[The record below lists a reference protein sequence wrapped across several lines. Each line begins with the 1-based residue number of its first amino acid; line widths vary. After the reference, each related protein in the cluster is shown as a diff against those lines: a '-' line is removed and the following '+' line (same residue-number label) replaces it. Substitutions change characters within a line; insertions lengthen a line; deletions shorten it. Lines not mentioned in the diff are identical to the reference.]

1 MNLFFF
7 KQIVF
12 YLQTIVILLM
22 IIITLLIYNTKFNHQ
37 DDYDIYWEKQII
49 LFILY
54 IYSFNYGINLF
65 IKYNL
70 LTYIRLLNLI
80 ILIITSILQYILCLF
95 TEMMNYPYFY
105 IFIEY
110 TIFIFIII
118 DFIFNIILI
127 IERCRRTLTCGNKDK
142 EDEGTELEE
151 NDSDSF
157 LFDI

>member
-1 MNLFFF
+1 MNPIFF
-7 KQIVF
+7 KQVVF

-22 IIITLLIYNTKFNHQ
+22 IIIILLIYNTKFNHQ
-37 DDYDIYWEKQII
+37 DEYDIYWEKQIV

-70 LTYIRLLNLI
+70 VTYIRILNFI
-80 ILIITSILQYILCLF
+80 ILIITSILQYIICIF
-95 TEMMNYPYFY
+95 TEMMNYPYIY
-105 IFIEY
+105 LFIQY

-127 IERCRRTLTCGNKDK
+127 FERCRRTLICKKLDK
-142 EDEGTELEE
+142 KNEEIELEKS
-151 NDSDSF
+151 DSDSF

>member
-1 MNLFFF
+1 MNFIYF

-12 YLQTIVILLM
+12 CLQTIVILLM

-70 LTYIRLLNLI
+70 LTYIRILNLI
-80 ILIITSILQYILCLF
+80 ILVITSILQYILCIF
-95 TEMMNYPYFY
+95 TEMMNYPYIY
-105 IFIEY
+105 LFIQY

-127 IERCRRTLTCGNKDK
+127 IERYRRTLTCRNKDK
-142 EDEGTELEE
+142 EDEGIELEE
-151 NDSDSF
+151 SDSDSY

>member
-1 MNLFFF
+1 
-7 KQIVF
+7 
-12 YLQTIVILLM
+12 
-22 IIITLLIYNTKFNHQ
+22 
-37 DDYDIYWEKQII
+37 
-49 LFILY
+49 
-54 IYSFNYGINLF
+54 
-65 IKYNL
+65 
-70 LTYIRLLNLI
+70 
-80 ILIITSILQYILCLF
+80 
-95 TEMMNYPYFY
+95 MNYPYIF